1 VLVSFVLG
9 PLKFPSDFARP
20 AVHETFATLRRRR
33 HRGRYSLGAIKPDL
47 KLDPG
52 FLEHLRLSPRAV
64 IGPGARFLE
73 FFFTGPY
80 ADDAT
85 QEEEE
90 MELLHRRCCGLDVHK
105 ETVVA
110 CLRLVSDGQVTTE
123 VRTFQTTTADLL
135 RLSEWLAAN
144 ECTHVAMEATG
155 VYWKPVWHILD
166 DGEFEL
172 VLANAAHVKNVP
184 GRKTDVND
192 AMWLAELLAHGLIRA
207 SFVPD
212 TQTQEM
218 RNLLRTRKQL
228 VREQSSHVLRVQ
240 KTLEDANIK
249 LDSVLTDL
257 MGKSGRAM
265 MEALIAG
272 ETNPTK
278 LASLADPRVKA
289 SHEEF
294 REALRGRVTKH
305 HRFLLRLHLN
315 QIDALDAAMA
325 TLDAQVEANLGPF
338 RTAVDLIMS
347 IPGIK
352 NLSAH
357 VIISEIGID
366 MSRFPSDAHLIS
378 WAGVCPGNDESA
390 GKRRSTRLRKGAPWL
405 KTTLVQC
412 AWAAVKKKNSYLQAQ
427 FYRIKVRR
435 GPKKAIMAVAASI
448 LTAIYHMLKDGTM
461 YQDLGC
467 NHFDRRSTDQ
477 QKNRLVKRLTDLGYA
492 VEIKPLAA

>member
-1 VLVSFVLG
+1 
-9 PLKFPSDFARP
+9 
-20 AVHETFATLRRRR
+20 
-33 HRGRYSLGAIKPDL
+33 
-47 KLDPG
+47 
-52 FLEHLRLSPRAV
+52 
-64 IGPGARFLE
+64 
-73 FFFTGPY
+73 
-80 ADDAT
+80 
-85 QEEEE
+85 
-90 MELLHRRCCGLDVHK
+90 MELLHRCCCGLDVHK

-110 CLRLVSDGQVTTE
+110 CLRLVSDGKGTTE

-135 RLSEWLAAN
+135 RLSAWLAEN
-144 ECTHVAMEATG
+144 DCTHVAMEATG

-166 DGEFEL
+166 DGEFVL

-218 RNLLRTRKQL
+218 RSLMRTRKQL

-249 LDSVLTDL
+249 LDSVLSDL

-265 MEALIAG
+265 LEALIAG
-272 ETNPTK
+272 ETNPAK
-278 LASLADPRVKA
+278 LASLASRRVKA
-289 SHEEF
+289 SPEQL

-325 TLDAQVEANLGPF
+325 TLDAQVEADLGPF
-338 RTAVDLIMS
+338 RTAVELITS
-347 IPGIK
+347 IPGVK
-352 NLSAH
+352 DLGAH
-357 VIISEIGID
+357 VIVSEVGID
-366 MSRFPSDAHLIS
+366 MSRFPSAAHLIS
-378 WAGVCPGNDESA
+378 WTGICPRNDESA
-390 GKRRSTRLRKGAPWL
+390 GKRRSNRTRKGAVWL

-427 FYRIKVRR
+427 YFRIAARR
-435 GPKKAIMAVAASI
+435 GKKKAIVAVAASM

-461 YQDLGC
+461 YQDLGY
-467 NHFDRRSTDQ
+467 NHFERRSTDQ
-477 QKNRLVKRLTDLGYA
+477 QKRRLVKRLADLGYA
-492 VEIKPLAA
+492 VELTPLAT